1 MKDSQTM
8 HVCYSKICHSLYYQ
22 ICVEVILQQINDCQ
36 QFNNALTNRRNYSC
50 MFYVEFGLYIM
61 ITFMNIH
68 LRGYILQ

>member
-36 QFNNALTNRRNYSC
+36 QFNNALTKEGIILVC
-50 MFYVEFGLYIM
+50 
-61 ITFMNIH
+61 FMWN
-68 LRGYILQ
+68 LDCIL